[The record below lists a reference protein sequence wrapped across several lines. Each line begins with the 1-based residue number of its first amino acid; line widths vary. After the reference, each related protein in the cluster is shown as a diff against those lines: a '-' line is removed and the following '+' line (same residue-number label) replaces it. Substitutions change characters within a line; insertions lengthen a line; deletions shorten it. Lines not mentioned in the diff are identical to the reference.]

1 MCIQIVLHFK
11 ELSSEISTNEY
22 FCRMM
27 RMIAKM
33 NLAQENM
40 TCFHQQ
46 QSPYNMF
53 YCNFCMLQTIAD
65 TNYKKILT
73 LKDKSGV
80 GTIVNYVTDYT
91 VMNDA

>member
-27 RMIAKM
+27 RVIAKM

-40 TCFHQQ
+40 TCFHQRKI
-46 QSPYNMF
+46 F
-53 YCNFCMLQTIAD
+53 LQ
-65 TNYKKILT
+65 
-73 LKDKSGV
+73 
-80 GTIVNYVTDYT
+80 YVLL
-91 VMNDA
+91 